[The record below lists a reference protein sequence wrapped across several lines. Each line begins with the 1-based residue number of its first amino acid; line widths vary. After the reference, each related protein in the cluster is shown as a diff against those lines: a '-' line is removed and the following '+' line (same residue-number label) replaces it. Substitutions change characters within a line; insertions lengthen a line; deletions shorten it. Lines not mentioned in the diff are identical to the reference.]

1 VDVSAQTFEVVT
13 KGRLTPALVISLHG
27 FDLVRVEDGR
37 SYLVGTVPNQAV
49 LHAMLNV
56 LRDLN
61 VELISI
67 QAIPADQRIQR
78 FTEL

>member
-1 VDVSAQTFEVVT
+1 VSAQTFEVVT
-13 KGRLTPALVISLHG
+13 KGRLSPALMISLHE

-67 QAIPADQRIQR
+67 QADWIPIAGPP
-78 FTEL
+78 LM

>member
-1 VDVSAQTFEVVT
+1 MSSQTYEIVT
-13 KGRLTPALVISLHG
+13 KGRLSPALVNGLGS
-27 FDLVRVEDGR
+27 FDVVRVEGGR
-37 SYLVGTVPNQAV
+37 SYLVGTVPDQAR
-49 LHAMLNV
+49 LHELFKV

-67 QAIPADQRIQR
+67 DVVPDDERIQR